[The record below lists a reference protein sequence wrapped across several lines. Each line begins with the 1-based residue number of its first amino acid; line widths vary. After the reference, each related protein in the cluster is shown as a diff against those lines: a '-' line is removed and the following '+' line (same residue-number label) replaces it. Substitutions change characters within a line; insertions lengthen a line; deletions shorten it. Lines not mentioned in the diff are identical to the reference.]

1 MAEQTA
7 EREDATKGN
16 TNTEVINTHK
26 VTRGVDTHMTAEPN

>member
-16 TNTEVINTHK
+16 RNTEVINTHEVK
-26 VTRGVDTHMTAEPN
+26 GSGYTHDS

>member
-26 VTRGVDTHMTAEPN
+26 VTRGVDTHK